1 MVKREEISSTE
12 KLLKLIRTTKE
23 TDPKQDKAV
32 PEPSPAQ
39 PSVSSRPRI
48 FKFGKSVT
56 VGVDISYHDLKL
68 VKTQQAADKKYQL
81 LDYKTIPFEAGVGME
96 SPRFVAFLKAALN
109 NFRASTKHF
118 SVWCSMSS
126 ARVETRCLRIPKVQ
140 KKQINNI
147 LIG

>member
-23 TDPKQDKAV
+23 TDPKQNKAV

-81 LDYKTIPFEAGVGME
+81 LDYKTIPFEAGVGLGE
-96 SPRFVAFLKAALN
+96 RNRDREGKPN
-109 NFRASTKHF
+109 
-118 SVWCSMSS
+118 
-126 ARVETRCLRIPKVQ
+126 
-140 KKQINNI
+140 
-147 LIG
+147 